1 VEFIDETIV
10 LKVEETVLLRVISV
24 IEEHSALG
32 SRSLPSVFKI

>member
-24 IEEHSALG
+24 IEEHSALRSG
-32 SRSLPSVFKI
+32 SLPSAFKI